1 MKVLVLYK
9 EKELNQVTEN
19 DRNEIKTQEVNL
31 EKMKKKTQRLKT

>member
-19 DRNEIKTQEVNL
+19 DRNEIKTREVNL
-31 EKMKKKTQRLKT
+31 EKLKKKTQRLKT

>member
-19 DRNEIKTQEVNL
+19 DQNEIKTREVNL
-31 EKMKKKTQRLKT
+31 EKLKKKTQRLKT

>member
-31 EKMKKKTQRLKT
+31 EKLKKKTQRLKT

>member
-19 DRNEIKTQEVNL
+19 DRNEIKTREANL
-31 EKMKKKTQRLKT
+31 EKLKKKTQRLKT